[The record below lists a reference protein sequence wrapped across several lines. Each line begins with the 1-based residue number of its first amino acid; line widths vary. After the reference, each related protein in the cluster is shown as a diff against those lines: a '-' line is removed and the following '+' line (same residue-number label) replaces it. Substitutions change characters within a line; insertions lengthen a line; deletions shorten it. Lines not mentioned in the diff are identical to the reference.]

1 MGTKQLPFGG
11 CKDLLLSINK
21 IYVIEN
27 VKNLKKL

>member
-1 MGTKQLPFGG
+1 MGTKQLPVGG

-21 IYVIEN
+21 ICVPEN